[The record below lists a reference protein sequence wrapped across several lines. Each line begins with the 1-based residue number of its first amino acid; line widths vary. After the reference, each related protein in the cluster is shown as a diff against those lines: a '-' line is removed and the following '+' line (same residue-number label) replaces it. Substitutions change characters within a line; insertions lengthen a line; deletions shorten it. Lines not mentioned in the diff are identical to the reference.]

1 MATNKLDPS
10 QYSSNVVV
18 SGTGSGSSS
27 NAPSLNT
34 TIKNYQS
41 GTWNIHVANETTGGY
56 GTVTAY
62 HRAIVYD
69 SDGKEYWAYFD
80 KNFQLLKQEATGLTK
95 LTSNVATAAAKAAGG
110 GGSGGGGGGG
120 GSAAPT
126 LSQSDKEAFF
136 DWMGRYPTS
145 AEATQIASEGWNA
158 DVLRKFAVKNGGTGT
173 AMRAAKDTLRQ
184 VAAGFYGGDPTAI
197 PESMVNSLISSGDYA
212 DTSYLQ
218 NTYFP
223 ALRGVGATNPLASDF
238 VNEWY
243 KLVGEDKPLTNAAL
257 GKLNETVK
265 AYGFSAVGLAS
276 FSDWAKKTE
285 SAYTGAYGAE
295 RRNLLTSAF
304 QSILGRNP
312 SAIEL
317 SNKSIYWGMEADQL
331 QESLLQTPEGR
342 EIYKNKPAY
351 EAPQDYIARLQSIDQ
366 VLRWYYGEHFVV
378 NADKSL
384 TYYGKATPV
393 SRGIPEIPAY
403 DASAANTLSAEN
415 KQAAT
420 TTATATAVWKSLTN
434 AQFAADLKNYGIDV
448 TNGKYF
454 KDGAEVT
461 IEQLDQI
468 LPDDLYYHD
477 DAGFHYVQ
485 DEGAVDKYGKPALKY
500 KKAVV

>member
-1 MATNKLDPS
+1 MATTKPNPAEF
-10 QYSSNVVV
+10 SSGGVTPAGGAS
-18 SGTGSGSSS
+18 SGGSSS
-27 NAPSLNT
+27 VPTLNTTVKDLEKGKFLLPIAYAYPNAPS
-34 TIKNYQS
+34 
-41 GTWNIHVANETTGGY
+41 
-56 GTVTAY
+56 AY
-62 HRAIVYD
+62 AAARGKVFD
-69 SDGKEYWAYFD
+69 SDGYEWIVYFNAQGNILYRE
-80 KNFQLLKQEATGLTK
+80 KTGRTK
-95 LTSNVATAAAKAAGG
+95 LQANVGDQIAK
-110 GGSGGGGGGG
+110 GSGGSGGGG

-158 DVLRKFAVKNGGTGT
+158 DVLRKYAVKNGGTGT
-173 AMRAAKDTLRQ
+173 AMQAAKNTLRQ

-223 ALRGVGATNPLASDF
+223 ALRGVGATNPLATDF
-238 VNEWY
+238 VQEWY
-243 KLVGEDKPLTNAAL
+243 NLVGEDKPLTNAAL
-257 GKLNETVK
+257 SKLNETVK

-276 FSDWAKKTE
+276 FSEWAKRTE
-285 SAYTGAYGAE
+285 SAYTGKYGAE
-295 RRNLLTSAF
+295 RRNLLTAAF

-312 SAIEL
+312 SAVEL
-317 SNKSIYWGMEADQL
+317 SNKSIYWGMESDQL

-393 SRGIPEIPAY
+393 DGGIPDIPAY

-420 TTATATAVWKSLTN
+420 TTATATAAWKSLTN

-461 IEQLDQI
+461 VEQLDQI